1 MSDLATALD
10 LAFVQPCENDGA
22 AESQPSPHDSAAAA
36 PSSRSWTP
44 CYVKSSNWETS

>member
-22 AESQPSPHDSAAAA
+22 AESQPSPHDSPAAA
-36 PSSRSWTP
+36 PSSWS
-44 CYVKSSNWETS
+44 